1 MTTPLLPTIFLVGSS
16 FACSSCG
23 GRAAVDSLN
32 ANVPAHDMANMG
44 SMPTIDPSIALR
56 TPEPTGEPYDL
67 KFIDSMIYHHEAT
80 IQMANM
86 VAGKTTRGEMKTF
99 ARKLIDEQRRDI
111 DQMKAWRNEWY

>member
-1 MTTPLLPTIFLVGSS
+1 MNRPLLTTIILAGL
-16 FACSSCG
+16 AIAGSSCG
-23 GRAAVDSLN
+23 GGAAVDSRN

-67 KFIDSMIYHHEAT
+67 KFLDSMIYHHEAT

-86 VAGKTTRGEMKTF
+86 VAGKTTRAEMKTF
-99 ARKLIDEQRRDI
+99 ARKLIDEQTRDI
-111 DQMKAWRNEWY
+111 DQMKAWRNE